1 MLEVSDLVSGY
12 GKSEVLQGISLKVAR
27 GQIVTVIGPNGAGKT
42 TLFRTI
48 FGLLPARKGRVLFEN
63 EDLSKLPPLA
73 RIQRGIALVPQ
84 GRNVFPDM
92 SVLENMEMGAYTV
105 KNKKQIQE
113 TMEECYHLFPVLL
126 ERAKQRA
133 GTLSGGEQQML
144 VIARALMS
152 KPRFLMLDEP
162 SLGISP
168 RLVKEIFKTV
178 DAINKTSN
186 MTICLVEQNANIALK
201 HGHYGYVMEGGQ
213 VRMCGATQELMN
225 DERVKHAYLGKREG
239 A

>member
-1 MLEVSDLVSGY
+1 MLEVCDLVAGY
-12 GKSEVLQGISLKVAR
+12 GTSEVLRGITLSVKK
-27 GQIVTVIGPNGAGKT
+27 GQIVTIIGPNGAGKT

-48 FGLLPARKGRVLFEN
+48 FGLLPARAGRILFGD
-63 EDLSKLPPLA
+63 EDLAKLPPMA
-73 RIQRGIALVPQ
+73 RITKGIALVPQ
-84 GRNVFPDM
+84 GRCVFPDL

-105 KNKKQIQE
+105 KDKRQIQE
-113 TMEECYHLFPVLL
+113 SMEECYQLFPRLR
-126 ERAKQRA
+126 ERKKQRA

-168 RLVKEIFKTV
+168 RLVKEIFKTIDV
-178 DAINKTSN
+178 INKATN
-186 MTICLVEQNANIALK
+186 TTICLVEQNANIALK
-201 HGHYGYVMEGGQ
+201 YGHFGYVMEGGQ
-213 VRMCGATQELMN
+213 IRMSGSTQDLMN

>member
-12 GKSEVLQGISLKVAR
+12 GKSEVLRGISLNVAR
-27 GQIVTVIGPNGAGKT
+27 GQIVTVIGPNGAGKS

-84 GRNVFPDM
+84 GRNVFPDL

-105 KNKKQIQE
+105 KNKKQVQD
-113 TMEECYHLFPVLL
+113 TMEECYHLFPVLR
-126 ERAKQRA
+126 ERVKQRA

-152 KPRFLMLDEP
+152 KPRFIMLDEP

-168 RLVKEIFKTV
+168 RLVKEIFKTIDV
-178 DAINKTSN
+178 INKTAN
-186 MTICLVEQNANIALK
+186 ITICLVEQNANIALK
-201 HGHYGYVMEGGQ
+201 HGHFGYVMEGGQ
-213 VRMCGATQELMN
+213 IRMSGSTQELMN
-225 DERVKHAYLGKREG
+225 DERVKHAYLGKREQS
-239 A
+239 

>member
-12 GKSEVLQGISLKVAR
+12 GKSEVLREINLKVVK
-27 GQIVTVIGPNGAGKT
+27 GQIVTIIGPNGAGKT

-48 FGLLPARKGRVLFEN
+48 FGLLPVRKGTVVFEG
-63 EDLSKLPPLA
+63 EDLSKLSPLA

-84 GRNVFPDM
+84 GRAVFPDL

-105 KNKKQIQE
+105 KDKKQVQE
-113 TMEECYHLFPVLL
+113 TMEKCYHLFPVLR
-126 ERAKQRA
+126 ERMKQRA

-168 RLVKEIFKTV
+168 RLVKEIFKTI
-178 DAINKTSN
+178 DAINKDRN
-186 MTICLVEQNANIALK
+186 LTICLVEQNANIALK
-201 HGHYGYVMEGGQ
+201 HAHFGYVMEGGQ
-213 VRMCGATQELMN
+213 IRISGSTQELMN
-225 DERVKHAYLGKREG
+225 DERVKHAYLGKRENL
-239 A
+239 

>member
-12 GKSEVLQGISLKVAR
+12 GKSEVLRGISLKVAR
-27 GQIVTVIGPNGAGKT
+27 GQIVTVIGPNGAGKS

-48 FGLLPARKGRVLFEN
+48 FGLLPARKGRVLFEK

-84 GRNVFPDM
+84 GRNVFPDL

-105 KNKKQIQE
+105 KDKKQVRE
-113 TMEECYHLFPVLL
+113 TMEECYHLFPVLR
-126 ERAKQRA
+126 ERVKQRA

-152 KPRFLMLDEP
+152 KPRFIMLDEP

-168 RLVKEIFKTV
+168 RLVKEIFKTIDV
-178 DAINKTSN
+178 INKTAN

-201 HGHYGYVMEGGQ
+201 HGHFGYVMEGGQ
-213 VRMCGATQELMN
+213 IRMSGSTQELMN
-225 DERVKHAYLGKREG
+225 DERVKHAYLGKREQS
-239 A
+239 

>member
-12 GKSEVLQGISLKVAR
+12 GKSEVLREISLKVAK
-27 GQIVTVIGPNGAGKT
+27 GQIVTIIGPNGAGKT

-48 FGLLPARKGRVLFEN
+48 FGLLPARKGTVVFEG
-63 EDLSKLPPLA
+63 EDLSKLSPLA

-84 GRNVFPDM
+84 GRAVFPDL

-105 KNKKQIQE
+105 KDKKQVQE
-113 TMEECYHLFPVLL
+113 TMEKCYHLFPVLR
-126 ERAKQRA
+126 ERMKQRA

-168 RLVKEIFKTV
+168 RLVKEIFKTI
-178 DAINKTSN
+178 DAINKDRN
-186 MTICLVEQNANIALK
+186 LTICLVEQNANIALK
-201 HGHYGYVMEGGQ
+201 HGHFGYVMEGGQ
-213 VRMCGATQELMN
+213 IRMSGSTQELMN
-225 DERVKHAYLGKREG
+225 DERVKHAYLGKREQS
-239 A
+239 

>member
-12 GKSEVLQGISLKVAR
+12 GKSEVLREISLKVAK
-27 GQIVTVIGPNGAGKT
+27 GQIVTIIGPNGAGKT

-48 FGLLPARKGRVLFEN
+48 FGLLPARKGTVVFEG
-63 EDLSKLPPLA
+63 EDLSKLSPLA

-84 GRNVFPDM
+84 GRAVFPDL

-105 KNKKQIQE
+105 KDKKQVQE
-113 TMEECYHLFPVLL
+113 TMEECYHLFPVLR
-126 ERAKQRA
+126 ERVKQRA

-168 RLVKEIFKTV
+168 RLVKEIFKTIDV
-178 DAINKTSN
+178 INKTKN
-186 MTICLVEQNANIALK
+186 TTICLVEQNANIALK
-201 HGHYGYVMEGGQ
+201 HGHFGYVMEGGQ
-213 VRMCGATQELMN
+213 IRMSGSTQELMN
-225 DERVKHAYLGKREG
+225 DERVKHAYLGKREN
-239 A
+239 